1 MDARDEQRSL
11 ADNPLPPEQLV
22 RVPEDDT
29 LPTRIY
35 EIDHLIANLESAL
48 ALARETR
55 QELLDRAVT
64 LEVYK
69 DESTGIYIT
78 KKERNLPREVNKDLL
93 KEKKPTIY
101 EAARSI
107 EIANATEKIQNQID
121 ALKTSNPPIRIKTLQ
136 ALMSEAEID
145 EICFP
150 HRVSVTW
157 EVKKKR
163 STTAALSK
171 GEQG

>member
-1 MDARDEQRSL
+1 MEARDEQRSL
-11 ADNPLPPEQLV
+11 AENPLPPEQLV

-35 EIDHLIANLESAL
+35 EIDHQIANLESAL

-55 QELLDRAVT
+55 QALLDRAVT

-69 DESTGIYIT
+69 DESTGIYIH

-93 KEKKPTIY
+93 KEKKPAIY
-101 EAARSI
+101 EAARAA
-107 EIANATEKIQNQID
+107 EIANATEKIQKQID
-121 ALKTSNPPIRIKTLQ
+121 DLNTSDPTIRIKTLQ

-145 EICFP
+145 EVCFP

-157 EVKKKR
+157 EVKKMKN
-163 STTAALSK
+163 APALPK
-171 GEQG
+171 GEKE